1 MTSYKRRSHSVG
13 SSITDHVIQKT
24 LESLNTPR
32 SLAVWMLYKYKEHD
46 QLIQL
51 EVDPLN
57 YTSSSSFRDDL
68 CATSLLS
75 KADFLS
81 TSVDR
86 RSEALLKFLKSE
98 ELCRLTNLRV
108 LPFLEGGS
116 FPPHELHVF
125 VEKARRKIGQILGKF
140 DALELFEDSGWGPGV
155 STLLKGETS
164 VTPNKYQYETGI
176 TRQAFDIA
184 WPFLNEAYPSWWN
197 EILSKISPTIEGGNV
212 VTTVPKNSKT
222 DRVIAIEPG
231 WNLWFQKGL
240 GQMIRRRLLRYGCN
254 LNSQVPNQNLARVAF
269 SRQLATVDF
278 SSASDTIAR
287 KVCQLLLPPRWF
299 TVMEIFRSHCGN
311 LDGRKLLYEK
321 FSSMGNGFTF
331 ELESMIFYSCA
342 LACCTADEYD
352 SVSVFGD
359 DVILP
364 AHRLPSFHE
373 LVAALG
379 FVVNTKKSFSSGCY
393 YESCGSH
400 FFKGSEV
407 KPFFLRRKI
416 QKVWDLYLYHNN
428 VMDYAAQCLAGAAVD
443 SRFRGLVIYLR
454 ELTPSEY
461 RFLVPRHLG
470 AVGFSSNFDDARPS
484 VVRQLG
490 FKVPCLTTVAQR
502 LPFDG
507 YGLVLDRIK
516 AISTSEIGVKF
527 QGPSAFPKA
536 EGNLVPIKSRVKRRK
551 SKVLVSF
558 GQWHS
563 FGDWV

>member
-13 SSITDHVIQKT
+13 SSITDSVILKT

-32 SLAVWMLYKYKEHD
+32 SLTVWMLYKYKEHD
-46 QLIQL
+46 QLIEL

-57 YTSSSSFRDDL
+57 YNSSAPFRDDL
-68 CATSLLS
+68 CATTLLS

-86 RSEALLKFLKSE
+86 RSIALEKFLKSE
-98 ELCRLTNLRV
+98 ELCRLTNRRV
-108 LPFLEGGS
+108 TPFLEGGYY
-116 FPPHELHVF
+116 PPHELHPF
-125 VEKARRKIGQILGKF
+125 VMKVRRKIESILGRF
-140 DALELFEDSGWGPGV
+140 DASDLFEDSSWGPGV
-155 STLLKGETS
+155 STLLKGDTS
-164 VTPNKYQYETGI
+164 VTPNKYQLETGM
-176 TRQAFDIA
+176 TQQVFDVI

-254 LNSQVPNQNLARVAF
+254 LNSQVPNQNLARESF
-269 SRQLATVDF
+269 SQHLATVDF
-278 SSASDTIAR
+278 SSASDTISR
-287 KVCQLLLPPRWF
+287 KVCELLLPPRWF
-299 TVMEIFRSHCGN
+299 TAMELFRSHCGN

-331 ELESMIFYSCA
+331 ELESLIFYSCA
-342 LACCTADEYD
+342 WACCSADEYD
-352 SVSVFGD
+352 KISVFGD

-364 AHRLPSFHE
+364 AHRLPSFHD

-379 FVVNTKKSFSSGCY
+379 FVVNTKKSFSSGNY
-393 YESCGSH
+393 FESCGEH
-400 FFKGSEV
+400 YFRGVGV
-407 KPFFLRRKI
+407 KPFFLRRKV
-416 QKVWDLYLYHNN
+416 QKVWDLYLFHNN
-428 VMDYAAQCLAGAAVD
+428 IMDYANRCNAGMALD
-443 SRFRGLVIYLR
+443 TRFRALVIYLR
-454 ELTPSEY
+454 ELTPRAF

-470 AVGFSSNFDDARPS
+470 TAGYWCNLDEARPS
-484 VVRQLG
+484 VKPQLG
-490 FKVPCLTTVAQR
+490 YSVPCLVTVAAK

-507 YGLVLDRIK
+507 YGLVLDRIR
-516 AISTSEIGVKF
+516 AITTSTIGVKF

-536 EGNLVPIKSRVKRRK
+536 AGNLVPIKSRVKYRK
-551 SKVLVSF
+551 NKVLVSF
-558 GQWHS
+558 DQWYN
-563 FGDWV
+563 FGTWV